1 MSRIVSVWLPRWP
14 IRRFVAAQAIGPA
27 DQPVDPDRPFVLVIA
42 ASGGPRIA
50 ALNEAAAAAGLAIGE
65 PVADA
70 RAKAG
75 FLQLRAADAKADD
88 AALRRLSLWAT
99 RYTPTASP
107 WTAADGGDGFFLD
120 VEGASHL
127 FGGEAKLI
135 ADLAGRLERFGLPAR
150 LAVAATPGTAW
161 AASHY
166 HSEDL
171 CVLAAGQEA
180 AALAPMPIAAL
191 RLSAETRFG
200 LRRLGFKTVG
210 ALMDQPR
217 APFAARFAA
226 ELLRRL
232 DQALGRVD
240 EPLIPIA
247 APPVYHSLQYL
258 LEPIVTKEAV
268 IARAGR
274 LMQTLAHALSRD
286 DVGARVLRL
295 CLYRVD
301 GAVESLD
308 IGLTA
313 PTRSVAHVTRLLD
326 LKLEALAVTQ
336 DAGFGFETVGL
347 AVIRAEPMP
356 ARQTELNVDRHPEV
370 RAKRAS
376 KGDPPTLA
384 QASFGGYESVEARS
398 AKADGPNVSGG
409 ILRGPIGACHRAGHF
424 GPDPLAWAP
433 QDDDMERCA
442 ALIDALRQ
450 RLGPGRVRRF
460 EAIASH
466 LPERAEATTEINGE
480 VFPPPA
486 RGRVGGAPSRER
498 DGDPGVGVDAP
509 TPQQPRPLLLL
520 PRAEPTE
527 VTALVPDGPPRRFS
541 WRGTTYDVAGAQGP
555 ERIGAE
561 WWREPPSVQSSAHSR
576 ESERQTALTRDYY
589 LVEDGDGRR
598 FWLYREGL
606 YGRETAAA
614 RWFVHGLF
622 A

>member
-1 MSRIVSVWLPRWP
+1 MSRIVSVWLPRWS

-107 WTAADGGDGFFLD
+107 WTEADGGDGFFLD

-150 LAVAATPGTAW
+150 LAVAATPGMAW

-356 ARQTELNVDRHPEV
+356 ARQTELTSAGE
-370 RAKRAS
+370 A
-376 KGDPPTLA
+376 GDTA
-384 QASFGGYESVEARS
+384 
-398 AKADGPNVSGG
+398 
-409 ILRGPIGACHRAGHF
+409 
-424 GPDPLAWAP
+424 
-433 QDDDMERCA
+433 ERCA

-450 RLGPGRVRRF
+450 RLGSGRVRRF

-498 DGDPGVGVDAP
+498 DGDPGAGVDAP

-555 ERIGAE
+555 ERIRAE
-561 WWREPPSVQSSAHSR
+561 WWREPSPPPQRGPRRASAAGCPSEGR
-576 ESERQTALTRDYY
+576 EGGLTRDYY

-598 FWLYREGL
+598 
-606 YGRETAAA
+606 
-614 RWFVHGLF
+614 
-622 A
+622 